1 MKKPWPL
8 LAVVCC
14 LLGAFPAHA
23 QDEVWPSKPIRVI
36 VPTPPGG
43 AYDRTM
49 RPLAQELASLLKQP
63 VVIDNKPGAGNIIG
77 AQAGAAAPPDGY
89 TLTMTGM
96 VNTIAQG
103 MYDNVRFNIVND
115 FTHVAMIGGG
125 AQWLVVNSQSGI
137 ESFADLIARARRE
150 PGAINYAS
158 SGAGSTGQAVS
169 VTAAL
174 IVRRPSGAPCSEI
187 NMEPAGCGA
196 FVEGE
201 CPVVRARALNNEQ
214 L

>member
-1 MKKPWPL
+1 MMATPQTAGSKPRDRRQNMKKPWPL
-8 LAVVCC
+8 LAVVSC

-77 AQAGAAAPPDGY
+77 AQAGATAAPDGY

-103 MYDNVRFNIVND
+103 MYDMFPS
-115 FTHVAMIGGG
+115 T
-125 AQWLVVNSQSGI
+125 
-137 ESFADLIARARRE
+137 
-150 PGAINYAS
+150 S
-158 SGAGSTGQAVS
+158 STTSPTS
-169 VTAAL
+169 
-174 IVRRPSGAPCSEI
+174 P
-187 NMEPAGCGA
+187 
-196 FVEGE
+196 
-201 CPVVRARALNNEQ
+201 
-214 L
+214 

>member
-1 MKKPWPL
+1 M
-8 LAVVCC
+8 
-14 LLGAFPAHA
+14 
-23 QDEVWPSKPIRVI
+23 
-36 VPTPPGG
+36 PTPPGG

-63 VVIDNKPGAGNIIG
+63 VVIDSKPGAGNIIG
-77 AQAGAAAPPDGY
+77 AQARAAAPPDGY

-103 MYDNVRFNIVND
+103 MYDNVPFNIAND
-115 FTHVAMIGGG
+115 FTHFVMIGGG

-158 SGAGSTGQAVS
+158 SGAG
-169 VTAAL
+169 
-174 IVRRPSGAPCSEI
+174 IC
-187 NMEPAGCGA
+187 
-196 FVEGE
+196 
-201 CPVVRARALNNEQ
+201 
-214 L
+214 